1 MLYIL
6 KLFPSLW
13 QRSVINEAGLRAQPW
28 WNIEDTDVESEIR
41 KIEKEVDKI
50 RLEGILYLH
59 VRTYVYMYMYIR
71 VLVLLYIICIDC
83 SCIYV
88 VCRYT

>member
-13 QRSVINEAGLRAQPW
+13 QQSVINEARLRAQPW

-59 VRTYVYMYMYIR
+59 VRTYVYMFYI
-71 VLVLLYIICIDC
+71 LYA
-83 SCIYV
+83 
-88 VCRYT
+88 